1 MIAMCNV
8 LCLFVAFMDS
18 SNVQQQVGRQ
28 ENDGKDDG
36 ANVKPLE

>member
-1 MIAMCNV
+1 MMCNV

-18 SNVQQQVGRQ
+18 NIQQQVGRQ